1 MKKVYFKSIHKMLT
15 FTESIITIY
24 FESPIIYRNLHYT
37 LEEEL
42 LFSDE
47 DNMLEFNSNVY
58 VLYNLFQD
66 LLIDKKIINALYKK
80 LEKSINVE
88 AKEKIESLKEQFI
101 SILKHISLDL
111 DFPIQYNEDFSFSK
125 LLTLFQVGFEELN
138 ENNYLEFLVSFFRIV
153 SELLDINLFIT
164 FDLASYLIKEEY
176 LLLKNELLMLNI
188 YVLDLCYTPK
198 YFQNECL
205 LIDSDWCII

>member
-1 MKKVYFKSIHKMLT
+1 M
-15 FTESIITIY
+15 
-24 FESPIIYRNLHYT
+24 
-37 LEEEL
+37 
-42 LFSDE
+42 
-47 DNMLEFNSNVY
+47 
-58 VLYNLFQD
+58 
-66 LLIDKKIINALYKK
+66 
-80 LEKSINVE
+80 
-88 AKEKIESLKEQFI
+88 
-101 SILKHISLDL
+101 DL